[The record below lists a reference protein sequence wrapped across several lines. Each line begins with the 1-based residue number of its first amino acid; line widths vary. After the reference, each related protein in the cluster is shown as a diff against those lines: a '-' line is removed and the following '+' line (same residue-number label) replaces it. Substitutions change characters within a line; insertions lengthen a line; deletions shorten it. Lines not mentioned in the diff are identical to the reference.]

1 MKKKKTEHSSNLDPE
16 NPAQPKGVKSALE
29 TMASVATVLTE
40 AANEDKECPIPN
52 SHLLAYKIMGDAMSG
67 KEKSFAT
74 ADLQAATMD
83 ERKEIAQFFG
93 TMQQFCRQI
102 MSLITTVAIEKEDD
116 FVSRRDEDTG
126 SLWLGEGPIPK
137 DAPPMNE
144 VFQGDQLGDIG
155 DDNMPPEVRA
165 IVEMIKKATGLPVI
179 AMPATK
185 DEVEGFT
192 RLQDEYKDVGDPIRD
207 LVRRLDKMP
216 GGKRPKLDPKKLP
229 EC

>member
-16 NPAQPKGVKSALE
+16 NPAQPKGVKLALE
-29 TMASVATVLTE
+29 TMSVIATAVATETCPSHEVLT
-40 AANEDKECPIPN
+40 K
-52 SHLLAYKIMGDAMSG
+52 SHLIAYKIMGDAMSG
-67 KEKSFAT
+67 KEKSFVT

-179 AMPATK
+179 AMPVTK